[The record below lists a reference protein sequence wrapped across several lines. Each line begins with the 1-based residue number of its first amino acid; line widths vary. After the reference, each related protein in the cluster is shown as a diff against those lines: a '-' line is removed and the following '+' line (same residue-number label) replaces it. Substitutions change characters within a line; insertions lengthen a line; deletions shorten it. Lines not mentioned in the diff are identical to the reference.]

1 MINELKGIKFMDGKP
16 VEKAIRDGL
25 VILTILFIAVG
36 TVFSASEEVK
46 VKETIKTAD
55 SLYSYKKNAAFTDSL
70 NHKDE
75 YEKVGQFEFAA
86 KISKHKEVAS
96 FNHFMPYH
104 LWAVYLVK
112 HGIKIREQLDRMTVE
127 LNSYSDSAKADPKP
141 IEIMLR
147 NAIRMQ
153 ESKMNYEGDVA
164 DFISTFIATGIVEK
178 SDQIGSINLI
188 TNDINRSYDRL
199 FTLATYKLN
208 NISNSKAA
216 ETNTILSREAV
227 NLARVA
233 IIISIAIGLLQIIV
247 SILPFFKKD
256 K

>member
-1 MINELKGIKFMDGKP
+1 MARKP
-16 VEKAIRDGL
+16 AEKTKTNGL

-36 TVFSASEEVK
+36 MLFYAPEAAK
-46 VKETIKTAD
+46 GKEPMKKTEI
-55 SLYSYKKNAAFTDSL
+55 LYSYKKNTAFTDSL
-70 NHKDE
+70 IHKDE
-75 YEKVGQFEFAA
+75 YEKVGEFEFAA

-96 FNHFMPYH
+96 FNNYMPYR
-104 LWAVYLVK
+104 LWAVYIVK
-112 HGIKIREQLDRMTVE
+112 HGIKIREQLDKMTVE
-127 LNSYSDSAKADPKP
+127 LNSYSDSANADPKP
-141 IEIMLR
+141 IEIMLS

-153 ESKMNYEGDVA
+153 ESKMNYEEDVA
-164 DFISTFIATGIVEK
+164 DFISTFIATGIAEK
-178 SDQIGSINLI
+178 SDQIGPINLI

-199 FTLATYKLN
+199 FTLGTYKLN

-247 SILPFFKKD
+247 SVLPLFQKGK
-256 K
+256 